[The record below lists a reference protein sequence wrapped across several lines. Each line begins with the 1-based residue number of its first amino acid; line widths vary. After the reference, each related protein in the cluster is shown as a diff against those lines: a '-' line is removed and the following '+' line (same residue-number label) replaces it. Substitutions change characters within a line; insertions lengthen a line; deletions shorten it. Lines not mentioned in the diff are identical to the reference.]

1 MNAYTDNQQ
10 PLVTP
15 YYYQLTTGSCTDTFT
30 SKNFSQLVTSPP
42 TDLVESYLKCYS
54 YRNYAFL
61 NSVGVAAGSVQS
73 AMPIMLMLIMP
84 IIYIFLKYNGLLIF
98 LEERY
103 PPLEKEQALKELAEY
118 ILMIRDGKKTPLK
131 RTGLVYRITEELI
144 TAARQS
150 VLEEDE
156 MVKDLT
162 SNPNKIP
169 GIENRR
175 KSIFAMNRT
184 FSMMPRS
191 RTTSMNSIDN
201 SSFRRKSSFEDSNY
215 SSAEDDDDESGSD
228 GTRGEDETSS
238 RRNSTRRPFSH
249 EDNDD
254 DDDDESDDDDDESD
268 DDDVDNHVQLGA
280 YSSHVRRPNGA
291 GKVSININEESKVSF
306 ADSFDRGGI
315 KHRSPP
321 KPPKPTDNSS
331 YAEI

>member
-1 MNAYTDNQQ
+1 
-10 PLVTP
+10 
-15 YYYQLTTGSCTDTFT
+15 
-30 SKNFSQLVTSPP
+30 
-42 TDLVESYLKCYS
+42 
-54 YRNYAFL
+54 
-61 NSVGVAAGSVQS
+61 
-73 AMPIMLMLIMP
+73 
-84 IIYIFLKYNGLLIF
+84 
-98 LEERY
+98 
-103 PPLEKEQALKELAEY
+103 
-118 ILMIRDGKKTPLK
+118 MIRDGKKTPLK

-175 KSIFAMNRT
+175 KSIFAFNRT
-184 FSMMPRS
+184 SSLMHR
-191 RTTSMNSIDN
+191 MNSVNN
-201 SSFRRKSSFEDSNY
+201 SNFRKKASFEDSNY
-215 SSAEDDDDESGSD
+215 SSAEDDDDESDSD
-228 GTRGEDETSS
+228 GTRGKDEISS
-238 RRNSTRRPFSH
+238 NRRTTRRPFSH

-254 DDDDESDDDDDESD
+254 DDDESDDESDDD

-280 YSSHVRRPNGA
+280 YSSHVRRPNGG
-291 GKVSININEESKVSF
+291 GKVSININEESKLSF
-306 ADSFDRGGI
+306 AESIDRGGI